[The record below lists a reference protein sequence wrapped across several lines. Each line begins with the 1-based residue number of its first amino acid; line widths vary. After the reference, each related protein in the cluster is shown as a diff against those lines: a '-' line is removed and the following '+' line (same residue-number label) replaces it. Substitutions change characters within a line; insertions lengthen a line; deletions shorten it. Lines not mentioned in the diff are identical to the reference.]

1 MTLYTQLPFDFDK
14 KFKTHQAII
23 YYCYI
28 FQSIYGQMISRQ
40 GDVACLGIVGEL
52 TCTSSRHDK
61 SIMA

>member
-1 MTLYTQLPFDFDK
+1 MTLYIQLPFDFDK

-28 FQSIYGQMISRQ
+28 FQSIYGQMIRRQ

-52 TCTSSRHDK
+52 TCTSS
-61 SIMA
+61 